1 MPAVSIHDVARV
13 AGVSIS
19 TTSRALNRT
28 GRVSDETIQKVH
40 EVATRLGY
48 QPNAIARTM
57 RSNQSHAVGIIV
69 SDISNPF
76 YARLVKSLENRLANG
91 GYALFIAN
99 SNNSIATESQL
110 IRFLKSR
117 KVDGLILGPCQ
128 TDSVSHLVSEV
139 AGISTVLF
147 DRDGGDGLSSVKV
160 DHYQGT
166 TSAMEHLLGLGH
178 TRIALMT
185 PGTQI
190 QPIKERIQAY
200 RDCLSRAGIAFDP
213 GLISFE
219 DSSMNFT
226 PANAQ
231 RLLQGPARPTA
242 FLCLGTKILAGVL
255 ASIQQAKLS
264 IPGDV
269 SVVSIGDTDFAEY
282 HSPSITAIGWDIDA
296 LSNEISRL
304 LLGRIKEHASPV
316 SSASVSMRLIERM
329 SCAQHLG

>member
-1 MPAVSIHDVARV
+1 MSAVSIHDVARV

-19 TTSRALNRT
+19 TTSRALNRA
-28 GRVSDETIQKVH
+28 GRVSDETIRKVH
-40 EVATRLGY
+40 EVAARLGY

-76 YARLVKSLENRLANG
+76 YGRLIKSLENLLANS

-99 SNNSIATESQL
+99 SNNSIATEAKL

-128 TDSVSHLVSEV
+128 TDSVSHLVSDV
-139 AGISTVLF
+139 AGVSTVLF
-147 DRDGGDGLSSVKV
+147 DRDGGDGLNSVKV

-166 TSAMEHLLGLGH
+166 TSAMEYLLGLGH

-185 PGTQI
+185 PGTKI

-200 RDCLSRAGIAFDP
+200 RDCLSHAGIAFDP

-226 PANAQ
+226 PANVQ
-231 RLLQGPARPTA
+231 RLLQEAARPTA

-255 ASIQQAKLS
+255 ASIKQAKLG
-264 IPGDV
+264 IPNDI
-269 SVVSIGDTDFAEY
+269 SVISIGDTDFAEY
-282 HSPSITAIGWDIDA
+282 HSPSITAIGWDIDM
-296 LSNEISRL
+296 LSREISGL
-304 LLGRIKEHASPV
+304 LLGRIKEQLGPV
-316 SSASVSMRLIERM
+316 SSATVSMRLIERE
-329 SCAQHLG
+329 SCAQHFG